1 MSKQKK
7 SSEDNFMMRVSTF
20 IVDKRNLIFL
30 LMIISIIFS
39 LFSSKWVS
47 VENALSAFLPD
58 KSTTKAALDTME
70 EEFTTFGT
78 AEVMVENITYSEAQT
93 LYDNL
98 VQIEGVQGITFDET
112 DAHYS
117 KLSAL
122 YSITFNYPEKD
133 EKCLDSLDRVKK
145 YLKNYDV
152 YVVTEL
158 GDAAAEII
166 SKEVNL
172 IIIYV
177 AVIVLAVLTLTS
189 STYAEVPV
197 LIITFLV
204 AMVLN
209 SGTNFLFGT
218 ISFVSNSVTSI
229 LQLALSMDYTVIL
242 CNRYKEEH
250 EKYDTREA
258 VIVALSKAIPEI
270 SASSLTTIG
279 GLVAMMFM
287 QFKIG
292 PDMGI
297 CLIKSILYALLCTFC
312 LMPGLLVLFGPLMD
326 KTKHKNFVPKIPF
339 VGKFDYATRKI
350 VPPLFVVLICI
361 AFYFSN
367 NLPYAYGYDG
377 LATPKLNET
386 QIAENKVKDT
396 FTNKN
401 MLALTIPKGEYT
413 TEANL
418 ITELEAYDEVDSC
431 MGLAN
436 IEALDGYCLA
446 DKLNARQF
454 SELADL
460 DYEVAELLY
469 TAYAADKEEYGKA
482 IGGIENYFI
491 PLMDVF
497 SFAYNMVEEGYVSL
511 DPDTKETLDDAYI
524 KMTNGRLQ
532 LQGENYDRIL
542 IYLTL
547 PEGGDE
553 TYNFLNKITEIAK
566 GYYPNGEVFL
576 AGNSTSEYDFK
587 ISFDVDNI
595 VVSVLSILIV
605 LVVLLFTFMS
615 AGMPVLLILVI
626 QGAIWLNFTFPAITG
641 SRVFFMSYLI
651 VSSIQ
656 MGANIDY
663 AIVISSRFNDLKNT
677 MSKRDAI
684 IETMNFAFPTIIT
697 SGTILAVAGVLI
709 GKMTSEPA
717 ICGIGDALGRGT
729 IISIFLVMFVLP
741 QILLLGEKIIDKTK
755 FSMPSRVVQF
765 NGAGRTRLEGMVRGE
780 INGTFIGIANGIVEG
795 SVNVNL
801 ISGSAEPVEDETGEI
816 DLDQM
821 IPDAEAFEEIIEE
834 EENSYEK

>member
-1 MSKQKK
+1 MSKEKN
-7 SSEDNFMMRVSTF
+7 STDESFMIKLSTF
-20 IVDKRNLIFL
+20 IVDKRNLVFL
-30 LMIISIIFS
+30 IMIIALIFS
-39 LFSSKWVS
+39 LFAKNWVS
-47 VENALSAFLPD
+47 VENNLSAFLPD
-58 KSTTKAALDTME
+58 SSSTKAALDVME

-78 AEVMVENITYSEAQT
+78 AEIMVENVTYSEADA
-93 LYDNL
+93 LYRDL
-98 VQIEGVQGITFDET
+98 LEIEGVQGINFDDT
-112 DAHYS
+112 DAHYAQ
-117 KLSAL
+117 LSAL
-122 YSITFNYPEKD
+122 YSVTFDYPEDD
-133 EKCLDSLDRVKK
+133 ERCITSLEAVQKR
-145 YLKNYDV
+145 LANYDT
-152 YVVTEL
+152 YVKTSL
-158 GDAAAEII
+158 GNAAAEII
-166 SKEVNL
+166 SSEVSL
-172 IIIYV
+172 IIVYV
-177 AVIVLAVLTLTS
+177 AIIVLVVLTLTS
-189 STYAEVPV
+189 GTYAEVPV
-197 LIITFLV
+197 LIITFVV

-209 SGTNFLFGT
+209 AGTNFIFGT

-250 EKYDTREA
+250 EKLPTREA

-297 CLIKSILYALLCTFC
+297 CLIKSIFYALLCTFV

-326 KTKHKNFVPKIPF
+326 KTKHKSFVPKIPF
-339 VGKFDYATRKI
+339 VGKFDYLTRKI
-350 VPPLFVVLICI
+350 IPPIFAVAIVV
-361 AFYFSN
+361 AFYFSQ

-377 LATPKLNET
+377 LETPKHNAT
-386 QIAENKVKDT
+386 QIAEMKIKDT
-396 FTNKN
+396 FTSKN
-401 MLALTIPKGEYT
+401 MLALVVPKGEYV

-418 ITELEAYDEVDSC
+418 ITELEDYDEVDSC

-436 IEALDGYCLA
+436 IEAMDGYNLA

-454 SELADL
+454 SELASL
-460 DYEVAELLY
+460 DYEVCEILYSAYVAE
-469 TAYAADKEEYGKA
+469 DEDYGKI
-482 IGGIENYFI
+482 IGGIENYSV
-491 PLMDVF
+491 PLMDIF
-497 SFAYNMVEEGYVSL
+497 AFAYDMVDAGYVTL
-511 DPDTKETLDDAYI
+511 DADTKSTLDGAYTA
-524 KMTNGRLQ
+524 MTNGRLQ

-542 IYLTL
+542 VYLNL
-547 PEGGDE
+547 PEGGEE
-553 TYNFLNKITEIAK
+553 TYNFLDTVIKVAES
-566 GYYPNGEVFL
+566 YYPDRQVYL

-587 ISFDVDNI
+587 KSFEVDNI

-626 QGAIWLNFTFPAITG
+626 QGAIWLNFSFPAFTG
-641 SRVFFMSYLI
+641 DKVFFMSYLI

-663 AIVISSRFNDLKNT
+663 AIVISSRFNDLKNQMDKKT
-677 MSKRDAI
+677 AI

-741 QILLLGEKIIDKTK
+741 QILLLGERVIDKTK
-755 FSMPSRVVQF
+755 FSMPSRVAQLQNV
-765 NGAGRTRLEGMVRGE
+765 GRTRIEGMVRGE
-780 INGTFIGIANGIVEG
+780 INGTFIGMANGIVEG
-795 SVNVNL
+795 SVNVSLVTGNATKMEEE
-801 ISGSAEPVEDETGEI
+801 IKAIEEKEPEVQIDSETEEDKEDE
-816 DLDQM
+816 D
-821 IPDAEAFEEIIEE
+821 
-834 EENSYEK
+834 

>member
-1 MSKQKK
+1 MGKDKEK
-7 SSEDNFMMRVSTF
+7 SGESLMEKICTF

-30 LMIISIIFS
+30 IVIISLIFS
-39 LFSSKWVS
+39 LFSKNWVS

-58 KSTTKAALDTME
+58 GSTTKAALDVMK

-78 AEVMVENITYSEAQT
+78 ADVMVENLTYAEADS
-93 LYDNL
+93 LYEGL
-98 VQIEGVQGITFDET
+98 KEIEGIQGINFDDSTDHYANMSALFSITFDYPEEDDKCLEALEKVT
-112 DAHYS
+112 KYLENYDAH
-117 KLSAL
+117 
-122 YSITFNYPEKD
+122 I
-133 EKCLDSLDRVKK
+133 
-145 YLKNYDV
+145 
-152 YVVTEL
+152 VTEL
-158 GDAAAEII
+158 GDAAAETIET
-166 SKEVNL
+166 EVNM
-172 IIIYV
+172 IIVYV
-177 AVIVLAVLTLTS
+177 AIIVLVVLVLTS

-197 LIITFLV
+197 LIITFVV

-209 SGTNFLFGT
+209 TGTNFIFGT

-250 EKYDTREA
+250 EKLPTREA
-258 VIVALSKAIPEI
+258 TIVALSKAIPEI

-297 CLIKSILYALLCTFC
+297 CLIKSIFYALLCTFL

-326 KTKHKNFVPKIPF
+326 KTRHKSFVPKIPF
-339 VGKFDYATRKI
+339 VGKIDFLTRKI
-350 VPPLFVVLICI
+350 VPPIFAVVLCF

-377 LATPKLNET
+377 LVTPKLNET
-386 QIAENKVKDT
+386 QIAKIKMKET
-396 FTNKN
+396 FTSKN
-401 MLALTIPKGEYT
+401 MLALVIPKGDYT
-413 TEANL
+413 TERNL
-418 ITELEAYDEVDSC
+418 IAELEGYNEVDSC

-436 IEALDGYCLA
+436 IKAMDGYCLA

-454 SELADL
+454 GELAGL
-460 DYEVAELLY
+460 DVEVAQLLY
-469 TAYAADKEEYGKA
+469 SAYAADSEEYGKV
-482 IGGIENYFI
+482 IGGIQNYSV
-491 PLMDVF
+491 PLMDIF
-497 SFAYNMVEEGYVSL
+497 AFAYDMVQEGYVNL
-511 DPDTKETLDDAYI
+511 DKDTQATLDDAY
-524 KMTNGRLQ
+524 KQMHNGRLQ
-532 LQGENYDRIL
+532 LQGDNFDRIL
-542 IYLTL
+542 IYLNL

-553 TYNFLNKITEIAK
+553 TYNFLDTITDIAK
-566 GYYPNGEVFL
+566 KHYPGEEIYL
-576 AGNSTSEYDFK
+576 AGNSTSNNDFRL
-587 ISFDVDNI
+587 SFEVDNV

-626 QGAIWLNFTFPAITG
+626 QGAIWLNFTVPAITG
-641 SRVFFMSYLI
+641 SKVFFMSYLI

-677 MSKRDAI
+677 MDKKQAI

-709 GKMTSEPA
+709 GNMTSEPA

-729 IISIFLVMFVLP
+729 IISIGLVMFVLP
-741 QILLLGEKIIDKTK
+741 QILLLGEKVIDKTR
-755 FSMPSRVVQF
+755 FSMPYRGTQF
-765 NGAGRTRLEGMVRGE
+765 SATGRTRIEGMVKGE
-780 INGTFIGIANGIVEG
+780 INGTFIGMANGIVEG
-795 SVNVNL
+795 TVNVNL
-801 ISGSAEPVEDETGEI
+801 LTGTAGEDLEAAMEEKNAPKLMDISKGHTRKED
-816 DLDQM
+816 
-821 IPDAEAFEEIIEE
+821 
-834 EENSYEK
+834 

>member
-1 MSKQKK
+1 MSNQNKT
-7 SSEDNFMMRVSTF
+7 SDESFMVKLSTL

-30 LMIISIIFS
+30 IMIIAIIFS
-39 LFSSKWVS
+39 LFSKNWVS

-58 KSTTKAALDTME
+58 SSSTKAALDIMD
-70 EEFTTFGT
+70 EEFITFGT
-78 AEVMVENITYSEAQT
+78 ADVMVENLTYSEAEN
-93 LYDNL
+93 LYDEL
-98 VQIEGVQGITFDET
+98 VNIEGVQGINFDET
-112 DAHYS
+112 DAHYA
-117 KLSAL
+117 KMSAL
-122 YSITFNYPEKD
+122 YSITFDYSEKD
-133 EKCLDSLDRVKK
+133 ERCLESLELVKD
-145 YLKNYDV
+145 YLKDYDT
-152 YVVTEL
+152 YVVTSL

-166 SKEVNL
+166 DKEVSV

-177 AVIVLAVLTLTS
+177 AIIVLVVLTLTS

-197 LIITFLV
+197 LIITFVV

-250 EKYDTREA
+250 EKLPTREA
-258 VIVALSKAIPEI
+258 TIVALSKAIPEI

-297 CLIKSILYALLCTFC
+297 CLIKSILYALLCTFL

-326 KTKHKNFVPKIPF
+326 KTKHKLFVPKIPF
-339 VGKFDYATRKI
+339 VGKFDYYTRKI
-350 VPPLFVVLICI
+350 VPPLFVVVICA

-367 NLPYAYGYDG
+367 NLPYAYGYGG
-377 LATPKLNET
+377 LETPKLNAT
-386 QIAENKVKDT
+386 QIADMKVKDT
-396 FTNKN
+396 FTSKN
-401 MLALTIPKGEYT
+401 MLALVVPGRDYS
-413 TEANL
+413 TESNL
-418 ITELEAYDEVDSC
+418 IKKLESYSEVDSC

-436 IEALDGYCLA
+436 IEAMDGYFLA
-446 DKLNARQF
+446 DRLNPRQF
-454 SELADL
+454 SELAGI
-460 DYEVAELLY
+460 DYEVAQLLY
-469 TAYAADKEEYGKA
+469 AAYATDEKAYGKVV
-482 IGGIENYFI
+482 GGIENYSV
-491 PLMDVF
+491 PLMDIF
-497 SFAYNMVEEGYVSL
+497 AFAYDMVDEGYVTL
-511 DPDTKETLDDAYI
+511 DSELKETLDDAYV
-524 KMTNGRLQ
+524 KMSNGRLQ
-532 LQGENYDRIL
+532 LQSDTHDRIL
-542 IYLTL
+542 VYLNL
-547 PEGGDE
+547 PEGGEE
-553 TYNFLNKITEIAK
+553 TYAFLDTIVKTAE
-566 GYYPNGEVFL
+566 GFYPGEQIYL

-587 ISFDVDNI
+587 LSFDVDNL
-595 VVSVLSILIV
+595 VVSILSILIV

-626 QGAIWLNFTFPAITG
+626 QGAIWLNFTVPALNG
-641 SRVFFMSYLI
+641 NKVFFMSYLI

-663 AIVISSRFNDLKNT
+663 AIVISSRFNDLKNE
-677 MSKRDAI
+677 MSKKEAI

-709 GKMTSEPA
+709 GNMTSEPA

-729 IISIFLVMFVLP
+729 LISIFLVMFVLP

-755 FSMPSRVVQF
+755 FSMPSRVAQYSSQ
-765 NGAGRTRLEGMVRGE
+765 GRTRLDGMIRGE

-795 SVNVNL
+795 SVNVSLLAGNAQNE
-801 ISGSAEPVEDETGEI
+801 SADFLENAGPKLLEVNTHKPADGNT
-816 DLDQM
+816 DSK
-821 IPDAEAFEEIIEE
+821 EEI
-834 EENSYEK
+834 

>member
-1 MSKQKK
+1 MAKEK
-7 SSEDNFMMRVSTF
+7 SSSGESFMMKLSTF
-20 IVDKRNLIFL
+20 IVDKRNLVFL
-30 LMIISIIFS
+30 ITIIAIIFS
-39 LFSSKWVS
+39 IIARNWVS
-47 VENALSAFLPD
+47 VENELSAFLPD
-58 KSTTKAALDTME
+58 NSTTKAALEVMD

-78 AEVMVENITYSEAQT
+78 AQVMVENVTFDEANI
-93 LYDNL
+93 LYEELLDTK
-98 VQIEGVQGITFDET
+98 GVQGIDFDDT
-112 DAHYS
+112 DSHYAS
-117 KLSAL
+117 LSAL
-122 YSITFNYPEKD
+122 YSITFDYPESD
-133 EKCLDSLDRVKK
+133 DRCLDALEAVEKKLSVYDCYVKT
-145 YLKNYDV
+145 D
-152 YVVTEL
+152 L

-166 SKEVNL
+166 STEVSV
-172 IIIYV
+172 IIVYV
-177 AVIVLAVLTLTS
+177 AIIVLVVLVLTS

-197 LIITFLV
+197 LIITFV
-204 AMVLN
+204 AAMILN
-209 SGTNFLFGT
+209 SGTNFIFGT

-250 EKYDTREA
+250 EKLPTREA

-297 CLIKSILYALLCTFC
+297 CLIKSILYALLCTFL

-326 KTKHKNFVPKIPF
+326 KTRHKIFVPKIPF
-339 VGKFDYATRKI
+339 VGKFDYLTRKI
-350 VPPLFVVLICI
+350 VPPLFAVAICV
-361 AFYFSN
+361 AFYFSQ
-367 NLPYAYGYDG
+367 NLPYAYGYGG
-377 LATPKLNET
+377 LETPKLNAT
-386 QIAENKVKDT
+386 QIAENKIRDT
-396 FTNKN
+396 FTSKN
-401 MLALTIPKGEYT
+401 MLALVVPRGEYV

-418 ITELEAYDEVDSC
+418 ISELTECEEVDSC

-436 IEALDGYCLA
+436 IEAMDGYCLA

-460 DYEVAELLY
+460 DYEIAQVLY
-469 TAYAADKEEYGKA
+469 SAYATEEGEYGKI
-482 IGGIENYFI
+482 IGGISNYSI
-491 PLMDVF
+491 PLMDIF
-497 SFAYNMVEEGYVSL
+497 AFAYDMVDAGYVTL
-511 DPDTKETLDDAYI
+511 DADTKSTLDDAYVA
-524 KMTNGRLQ
+524 MTNGRLQ
-532 LQGENYDRIL
+532 LQGDNYDRIL
-542 IYLTL
+542 VYLNL
-547 PEGGDE
+547 PEGGSE
-553 TYNFLNKITEIAK
+553 TYAFLDTITSIAES
-566 GYYPNGEVFL
+566 YYPDGNVYL
-576 AGNSTSEYDFK
+576 AGNSTSENDFRA
-587 ISFDVDNI
+587 SFEVDNV

-626 QGAIWLNFTFPAITG
+626 QGAIWINFSFPAFTNDK
-641 SRVFFMSYLI
+641 VFFMSYLI

-677 MSKRDAI
+677 MDKKQAI

-709 GKMTSEPA
+709 GNMTSEPA

-755 FSMPSRVVQF
+755 FSMPTRVVQLQ
-765 NGAGRTRLEGMVRGE
+765 NMGRTRLEGMVKGE
-780 INGTFIGIANGIVEG
+780 INGTFIGMANGIVEG

-801 ISGSAEPVEDETGEI
+801 IAGTATKADSDIKAIEAKDEPVEEPVTNN
-816 DLDQM
+816 
-821 IPDAEAFEEIIEE
+821 ACEE
-834 EENSYEK
+834 EADYYEE

>member
-1 MSKQKK
+1 MAKAKE
-7 SSEDNFMMRVSTF
+7 SSDESFMVKLSTF

-30 LMIISIIFS
+30 ITIIALIFS
-39 LFSSKWVS
+39 MFSKNWVS

-58 KSTTKAALDTME
+58 SSTTKAALDVME
-70 EEFTTFGT
+70 EQFVTFGT
-78 AEVMVENITYSEAQT
+78 AEIMVENITFDEADA
-93 LYDNL
+93 LYDEL
-98 VQIEGVQGITFDET
+98 IEIEGVQGIDFDNT
-112 DAHYS
+112 SSHYAN
-117 KLSAL
+117 LSAL

-133 EKCLDSLDRVKK
+133 EACLTSLDKVTE
-145 YLKNYDV
+145 YLESYDT

-158 GDAAAEII
+158 GDAQAEII
-166 SKEVNL
+166 AKEVS
-172 IIIYV
+172 IIIFYV
-177 AVIVLAVLTLTS
+177 AIIVLVVLTLTS
-189 STYAEVPV
+189 STYAEIPV
-197 LIITFLV
+197 LIITFVV

-209 SGTNFLFGT
+209 TGTNFLFGT

-229 LQLALSMDYTVIL
+229 LQLALSLDYTVIL

-250 EKYDTREA
+250 EKLDTREA
-258 VIVALSKAIPEI
+258 TIIALSKAIPEI
-270 SASSLTTIG
+270 SASSLTTVG

-292 PDMGI
+292 PDLGI
-297 CLIKSILYALLCTFC
+297 CLIKSIVYALICTFF

-326 KTKHKNFVPKIPF
+326 KTKHKIFVPKIPF
-339 VGKFDYATRKI
+339 VGRFDYATRKI
-350 VPPLFVVLICI
+350 VPPLFIVMICV

-386 QIAENKVKDT
+386 QIAKAKVKET

-401 MLALTIPKGEYT
+401 MLALVVPRGDYA
-413 TEANL
+413 TEKNL
-418 ITELEAYDEVDSC
+418 ITELESYSEVDSC

-436 IEALDGYCLA
+436 IEAMDGYCLA
-446 DKLNARQF
+446 DRLNARQF
-454 SELADL
+454 SELAGL
-460 DYEVAELLY
+460 DYEVGKLLY
-469 TAYAADKEEYGKA
+469 TAYAADEENYGKVL
-482 IGGIENYFI
+482 GGIENYSV
-491 PLMDVF
+491 PLMDIF
-497 SFAYNMVEEGYVSL
+497 AFAYQMVDDGYVSL
-511 DPDTKETLDDAYI
+511 DTEQKETLDDAYV

-532 LQGENYDRIL
+532 LQGEDFDRIL
-542 IYLTL
+542 VYLTL
-547 PEGGDE
+547 PEGGAE
-553 TYNFLNKITEIAK
+553 TYAFLDLIVETAES
-566 GYYPNGEVFL
+566 YYPGKDVFL
-576 AGNSTSEYDFK
+576 AGNSTSELDFK
-587 ISFDVDNI
+587 KSFDVDNV

-626 QGAIWLNFTFPAITG
+626 QGAIWLNFMVPAITG
-641 SRVFFMSYLI
+641 SKVFFMSYLI

-663 AIVISSRFNDLKNT
+663 AIVISSRFNDLKNE
-677 MSKRDAI
+677 MSKKAAI
-684 IETMNFAFPTIIT
+684 VETMNFAFPTIIT
-697 SGTILAVAGVLI
+697 SGTILAVAGILI

-729 IISIFLVMFVLP
+729 ILSIFLVMFVLP

-765 NGAGRTRLEGMVRGE
+765 NANGRTRLEGMVRGE

-801 ISGSAEPVEDETGEI
+801 IGGTAKEEALEPPVTPEEASGKEGC
-816 DLDQM
+816 
-821 IPDAEAFEEIIEE
+821 
-834 EENSYEK
+834 

>member
-1 MSKQKK
+1 MSGQKK
-7 SSEDNFMMRVSTF
+7 NSDESFMIKLSTM

-30 LMIISIIFS
+30 IMLIAIIFS
-39 LFSSKWVS
+39 LFSKNWVS

-58 KSTTKAALDTME
+58 SSSTKAALDIMDE
-70 EEFTTFGT
+70 QFTTFGT
-78 AEVMVENITYSEAQT
+78 AEVMVENITNSEAHD
-93 LYDNL
+93 LYDAL
-98 VQIEGVQGITFDET
+98 VEIEGVQGITFDDTT
-112 DAHYS
+112 DHYA
-117 KLSAL
+117 KMSAL
-122 YSITFNYPEKD
+122 YSITFNYSEKD
-133 EKCLDSLDRVKK
+133 DRCLDVLEEVKQ
-145 YLKNYDV
+145 YLSSYDI
-152 YVVTEL
+152 YVVTAL

-166 SKEVNL
+166 DKEVSV

-177 AVIVLAVLTLTS
+177 AIIVLVVLTLTS

-197 LIITFLV
+197 LIITFVV

-250 EKYDTREA
+250 EKLPTREA
-258 VIVALSKAIPEI
+258 TIVALSKAIPEI

-297 CLIKSILYALLCTFC
+297 CLIKSILYALLCTFL

-326 KTKHKNFVPKIPF
+326 KTKHRIFVPKIPF

-350 VPPLFVVLICI
+350 VPPLFVVAICF

-367 NLPYAYGYDG
+367 NLPYAYGYGG
-377 LATPKLNET
+377 LETPKHNET
-386 QIAENKVKDT
+386 QIAEMKVKDT
-396 FTNKN
+396 FTSKN
-401 MLALTIPKGEYT
+401 MLALVVPGRDYT
-413 TEANL
+413 TEKKL
-418 ITELEAYDEVDSC
+418 INKLESYSEVDNC

-436 IEALDGYCLA
+436 IEAMDGYCLA
-446 DKLNARQF
+446 DKLTARQF
-454 SELADL
+454 SELAGL
-460 DYEVAELLY
+460 DYEVSQLLY
-469 TAYAADKEEYGKA
+469 TAYAADNEEYGKVL
-482 IGGIENYFI
+482 GGIANYSV
-491 PLMDVF
+491 PLMDIF
-497 SFAYNMVEEGYVSL
+497 KFAYDMVDEGYVTL
-511 DPDTKETLDDAYI
+511 DAEVKEKLDDANEQ
-524 KMTNGRLQ
+524 MTNGRLQ
-532 LQGENYDRIL
+532 LQSDSYDRIL
-542 IYLTL
+542 IYLNL

-553 TYNFLNKITEIAK
+553 TYAFLNTITSIAQSF
-566 GYYPNGEVFL
+566 YPGETVYL

-587 ISFDVDNI
+587 LSFDVDNL
-595 VVSVLSILIV
+595 VVSILSILIV

-626 QGAIWLNFTFPAITG
+626 QGAIWLNFTMPALYG
-641 SRVFFMSYLI
+641 DKVFFMSYLI

-677 MSKRDAI
+677 MSKKDAI

-717 ICGIGDALGRGT
+717 ICGIGEALGRGT
-729 IISIFLVMFVLP
+729 LISIFLVMFVLP

-755 FSMPSRVVQF
+755 FSMPSRAVQL
-765 NGAGRTRLEGMVRGE
+765 NSVGRTRIDGMVRGE
-780 INGTFIGIANGIVEG
+780 INGTFIGVANGIVEG

-801 ISGSAEPVEDETGEI
+801 IAGTAKNEAEGLMEVGPQLI
-816 DLDQM
+816 DLKGHNND
-821 IPDAEAFEEIIEE
+821 DKEG
-834 EENSYEK
+834 K

>member
-1 MSKQKK
+1 MSKQNKE
-7 SSEDNFMMRVSTF
+7 SDESFMIKLSTF

-30 LMIISIIFS
+30 ITIISLIFS
-39 LFSSKWVS
+39 LFSKNWVS

-58 KSTTKAALDTME
+58 SSGTKAALDIME

-78 AEVMVENITYSEAQT
+78 ADIMVENVTYDEANR
-93 LYDNL
+93 LYEEL
-98 VQIEGVQGITFDET
+98 LEIEGIQGINFDET
-112 DAHYS
+112 TDHYAS
-117 KLSAL
+117 LSAL
-122 YSITFNYPEKD
+122 YSITFDYSEKD
-133 EKCLDSLDRVKK
+133 DNCLAALDRVEKH
-145 YLKNYDV
+145 LLNYDT

-166 SKEVNL
+166 DKEVSV

-177 AVIVLAVLTLTS
+177 AIIVLVVLTLTS
-189 STYAEVPV
+189 STYAEIPV
-197 LIITFLV
+197 LIITFVV

-209 SGTNFLFGT
+209 TGTNFIFGT

-250 EKYDTREA
+250 EKLPTREA
-258 VIVALSKAIPEI
+258 AIVALSKAIPEI
-270 SASSLTTIG
+270 SASSLTTVG

-297 CLIKSILYALLCTFC
+297 CLIKSILYALLCTFL

-326 KTKHKNFVPKIPF
+326 KTRHRIFVPKIPF

-350 VPPLFVVLICI
+350 VPPLFVVAICV

-377 LATPKLNET
+377 LVTPKLNAT
-386 QIAENKVKDT
+386 QIAKNKVKDT
-396 FTNKN
+396 FTSKN
-401 MLALTIPKGEYT
+401 MLALVVPKGEYA
-413 TEANL
+413 TEKNL
-418 ITELEAYDEVDSC
+418 INELEKYNEVDSC

-436 IEALDGYCLA
+436 IEAMDGYCLA
-446 DKLNARQF
+446 DRLNARQF
-454 SELADL
+454 SELAGL
-460 DYEVAELLY
+460 DYEVAQILY
-469 TAYAADKEEYGKA
+469 SAYAADEENYGK
-482 IGGIENYFI
+482 IISGIENYSV
-491 PLMDVF
+491 PLMDIF
-497 SFAYNMVEEGYVSL
+497 AFAYDMVDEGYVTL
-511 DPDTKETLDDAYI
+511 DSDLKETLDDAYI
-524 KMTNGRLQ
+524 QMSNGRIQ

-542 IYLTL
+542 VYLNL

-553 TYNFLNKITEIAK
+553 TYAFLDTIIKIAQK
-566 GYYPNGEVFL
+566 HYPDGNVYL

-587 ISFDVDNI
+587 VSFDVDNI

-626 QGAIWLNFTFPAITG
+626 QGAIWLNFTVPAFNG
-641 SRVFFMSYLI
+641 SKVFFMSYLI

-663 AIVISSRFNDLKNT
+663 AIVISSRFNDLKNE
-677 MSKRDAI
+677 MSKKEAI

-697 SGTILAVAGVLI
+697 SGTILAVAGMLI

-729 IISIFLVMFVLP
+729 VISIGLVMFVLP

-755 FSMPSRVVQF
+755 FSMPTRSVQF
-765 NGAGRTRLEGMVRGE
+765 NANGRTRIDGMVRGE
-780 INGTFIGIANGIVEG
+780 INGTFIGMANGIVDG
-795 SVNVNL
+795 TVNVTL
-801 ISGSAEPVEDETGEI
+801 ISGSAEDEAGMRLE
-816 DLDQM
+816 
-821 IPDAEAFEEIIEE
+821 EASSPQLMNITD
-834 EENSYEK
+834 SKKKEKEGR